1 MEGGAVIGEGV
12 DGCVLSEPIWPCA
25 ASSKIIGHIPDGK
38 DKTVVSK
45 IVRRDD
51 DESSYL
57 EAANRILG
65 PQLSVLYLAG
75 LKGMC
80 APANSTHLPS
90 KERLG
95 DLVEDKKDL
104 YAWKGGVPGLAC
116 DTLKKAF
123 KKGIT
128 DTHKLMI
135 ISRYPS
141 TLLEWVNTVHKKK
154 IPVKYVMDII
164 NNAIPSFL
172 NVLQM
177 FYKNKNE
184 ELINV
189 DLHHMNIFTRTSGNN
204 LQFGISDF
212 GHSLLRLRNDE
223 KSNRAY
229 FATALS
235 VLHVNQNQPIYMY
248 YRQIAFEARILNF
261 CYVKK
266 LENSSPDEIM
276 KRYVNEPDVKEFAG
290 YANDILIKNLS
301 HYTQYLLKCPL
312 FIEMLE
318 VMQGIIK
325 KTRIYNQPP
334 FDEKEKV
341 VIEFMLTRYMAI
353 SPIVTII
360 EQLLYLSDDLYQ
372 ELEVVTSEYFNEKDV
387 PMALALPRQ
396 SGGAVLAADLSTGT
410 GIHKLVTYVNRMV
423 TAPYSGKGSLV
434 DSLNSVIAADLRSV
448 WLDID

>member
-25 ASSKIIGHIPDGK
+25 ASSKIIGKIPNAK

-51 DESSYL
+51 DESLYL

-80 APANSTHLPS
+80 APANSTHLPA
-90 KERLG
+90 KERLA

-104 YAWKGGVPGLAC
+104 YAWKGDVPGLAC
-116 DTLKKAF
+116 DSLKKAF

-141 TLLEWVNTVHKKK
+141 TLLEWVNTVHTKK
-154 IPVKYVMDII
+154 IPVKYVMDVV

-172 NVLQM
+172 SVLQM
-177 FYKNKNE
+177 FYKNKHE

-189 DLHHMNIFTRTSGNN
+189 DLHHMNIFTRTNGNN

-223 KSNRAY
+223 KSSRAY

-235 VLHVNQNQPIYMY
+235 ALHVNQDQPIYLY

-261 CYVKK
+261 CFVKK

-276 KRYVNEPDVKEFAG
+276 KRYLNEPDVKEFAG

-301 HYTQYLLKCPL
+301 HYTEYLLKCPL

-325 KTRIYNQPP
+325 KARIYQYPP

-341 VIEFMLTRYMAI
+341 VIEFVLTRYMAI

-360 EQLLYLSDDLYQ
+360 EQLLYLSDDLYE
-372 ELEVVTSEYFNEKDV
+372 ELQVVTSEYFNQKEV
-387 PMALALPRQ
+387 PVAVQRQ
-396 SGGAVLAADLSTGT
+396 GGGAAVDLDVSTGT

-434 DSLNSVIAADLRSV
+434 DSLNSVIAADLRAV
-448 WLDID
+448 WSDID